1 MMSRALRWPLC
12 GANVATGFR
21 WCGIEAVSLLQAY
34 IFREWFWTLL
44 AVTAVLLIVLMGV
57 FLGELLNDMA
67 DGRVPAGLLGI
78 QLLLNLPDALS
89 KILPLAGFVAVMWG
103 LGRLYRDHEMVV
115 MRSSGFGWRM
125 LLRPLATLV
134 IPVAILLLVLTFLV
148 APRAARESD
157 EALAEAL
164 RSAAL
169 WGLQEGR
176 FQILQDGDFVIYVE
190 SLDPD
195 GRNLENVFVRQQ
207 DGLRTKIWQAATG
220 EYWVDADT
228 GNRFLKLTDGQI
240 TDSLPN
246 ARDLRILKF
255 ERNDIM
261 LPEPALRTDTERLE
275 ARSALELVGDGGA
288 PAKAELQWR
297 LSPALA
303 IIVLGLLAIPL
314 AHSDPREGRSSRV
327 VLGILAYALY
337 ANALYLCRAWVADGE
352 LPPALGLWWVH
363 GVMFVT
369 ALWWLH
375 RQGRMVGRS

>member
-1 MMSRALRWPLC
+1 M
-12 GANVATGFR
+12 T
-21 WCGIEAVSLLQAY
+21 LLQAY

-103 LGRLYRDHEMVV
+103 LGRMYRDHEMVV
-115 MRSSGFGWRM
+115 MRSSGFSWLM
-125 LLRPLATLV
+125 LLRPLALLV
-134 IPVAILLLVLTFLV
+134 LPVAVLLLVLTFVV
-148 APRAARESD
+148 APRAAQKSD
-157 EALAEAL
+157 AALEEAL

-169 WGLQEGR
+169 WGLQDGR
-176 FQILQDGDFVIYVE
+176 FHIMQGGDFVIYVE
-190 SLDPD
+190 RLDTE
-195 GRNLENVFVRQQ
+195 GRTLENVFVRQQ

-220 EYWVDADT
+220 EYWVDTTT

-240 TDSLPN
+240 TDALPN
-246 ARDLRILKF
+246 ARDLRVLQF

-261 LPEPALRTDTERLE
+261 LPEPAMRTDEERLE
-275 ARSALELVGDGGA
+275 ARGFTELVTQGGA
-288 PAKAELQWR
+288 EASAELQWR

-303 IIVLGLLAIPL
+303 VIVLGLLAIPL

-337 ANALYLCRAWVADGE
+337 ANTLYLCRAWVAGGE

-363 GVMFVT
+363 ALVFIS
-369 ALWWLH
+369 ALWWLR